1 MKIIKQY
8 FPVNNG
14 HPKHYA
20 KDREGGGGKQ
30 DKRIPFKMNIL

>member
-14 HPKHYA
+14 HQKHYA
-20 KDREGGGGKQ
+20 KDREGGGNKI
-30 DKRIPFKMNIL
+30 KEFLLK

>member
-14 HPKHYA
+14 HQKHYA
-20 KDREGGGGKQ
+20 KDREGGGKQ